1 MSGSTTRCVR
11 LMCHGWFVFNLL
23 TEKLKIIG
31 SRFFFLCIYSLPG
44 FKSKSIVILRR
55 STSFNLSAVWYEWCC
70 RRHIAAAAI
79 DFVVVVGV
87 GVENVLIQILD

>member
-1 MSGSTTRCVR
+1 MSTTGCAFR

-31 SRFFFLCIYSLPG
+31 SLFCVHFIPLAA

-55 STSFNLSAVWYEWCC
+55 STSFNLSVVWYEWYCC
-70 RRHIAAAAI
+70 RHIAAAT
-79 DFVVVVGV
+79 DFVVGVGGV